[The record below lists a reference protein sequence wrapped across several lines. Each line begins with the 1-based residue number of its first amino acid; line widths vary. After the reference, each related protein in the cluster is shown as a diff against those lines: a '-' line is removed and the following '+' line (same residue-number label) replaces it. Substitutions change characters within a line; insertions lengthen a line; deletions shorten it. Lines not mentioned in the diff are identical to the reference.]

1 MVADV
6 LARSAAAPVA
16 AAPLSGLADAWR
28 RLRRRDE
35 RHARHGRD
43 AAGAVPAWLTSPPER
58 PLPRDLDLPLRLFDP
73 AALARATPEAAPA
86 PRAMALE
93 PLLLDET
100 LQRLRRLVA

>member
-6 LARSAAAPVA
+6 LTRSAAAPFA
-16 AAPLSGLADAWR
+16 AAPLSGLAGAWR

-35 RHARHGRD
+35 RHARARD
-43 AAGAVPAWLTSPPER
+43 AAEAVPVRLTPPPER
-58 PLPRDLDLPLRLFDP
+58 PLPSDLDLPLRLFDP
-73 AALARATPEAAPA
+73 AALARATAGAAPA

>member
-6 LARSAAAPVA
+6 LTRSAAAPFA
-16 AAPLSGLADAWR
+16 AAPLSGLAGAWR
-28 RLRRRDE
+28 RLRRGDE
-35 RHARHGRD
+35 RRARD
-43 AAGAVPAWLTSPPER
+43 AAGAVPAWLTPPPER

-100 LQRLRRLVA
+100 LQRLRRLVG

>member
-6 LARSAAAPVA
+6 LTRSAAAPFA

-35 RHARHGRD
+35 RRVRD
-43 AAGAVPAWLTSPPER
+43 AAGAVPAWLTPPPER

-100 LQRLRRLVA
+100 LQRLRLLVA

>member
-6 LARSAAAPVA
+6 LTRSAAAPLA
-16 AAPLSGLADAWR
+16 AVPLSGLAGAWR

-35 RHARHGRD
+35 RGVAE
-43 AAGAVPAWLTSPPER
+43 AVPAWLMPPPER
-58 PLPRDLDLPLRLFDP
+58 PLPSDLDLPLRLFDP
-73 AALARATPEAAPA
+73 AAFARAVPGAAPA

>member
-6 LARSAAAPVA
+6 LTRSAAACSA
-16 AAPLSGLADAWR
+16 AAPLSGLAGAWR

-35 RHARHGRD
+35 RHAYARD
-43 AAGAVPAWLTSPPER
+43 AADAVPAWLIPPRER
-58 PLPRDLDLPLRLFDP
+58 PLPSDLDLPLRLFDP
-73 AALARATPEAAPA
+73 AAFARAAPAVAPA

>member
-6 LARSAAAPVA
+6 LTRSAAASSA
-16 AAPLSGLADAWR
+16 AAPLSGLAGAWR
-28 RLRRRDE
+28 RLRRRDG
-35 RHARHGRD
+35 RHAR
-43 AAGAVPAWLTSPPER
+43 AAEAVPAWLTPPPER

-73 AALARATPEAAPA
+73 AALARSTPAVA

-100 LQRLRRLVA
+100 LQRLRRLVG